1 MSQPAPVQQAPAP
14 GADPG
19 RDAELLRQRAQA
31 LARPAEAEVT
41 VATLEVLEFGLADER
56 YALPAAGVDEVLA
69 FEQLTPLPGTPPF
82 MLGIVNVRGRMI
94 AVIDIRKF
102 FGVPERG
109 ITDLHHVILVHGHGL
124 EVGLLAD
131 SIVGLRSL
139 AVPSLLPTLPTLHGI
154 RGDYLMGVS
163 GDRLIVLDLDR
174 LLADPRIVVD
184 DEAD

>member
-1 MSQPAPVQQAPAP
+1 MPIR
-14 GADPG
+14 GAAGVEPD
-19 RDAELLRQRAQA
+19 RNAELLRRRAEA
-31 LARPAEAEVT
+31 LARPAAGVEPEAM
-41 VATLEVLEFGLADER
+41 LEVLEFGLADER
-56 YALPAAGVDEVLA
+56 YALPAGGIDEVLA

-102 FGVPERG
+102 FDLPERG

-131 SIVGLRSL
+131 SIVGLKPVAVASL
-139 AVPSLLPTLPTLHGI
+139 QPTLPTLHGI

-163 GDRLIVLDLDR
+163 GERLIVLDLDR

-184 DEAD
+184 DEDD